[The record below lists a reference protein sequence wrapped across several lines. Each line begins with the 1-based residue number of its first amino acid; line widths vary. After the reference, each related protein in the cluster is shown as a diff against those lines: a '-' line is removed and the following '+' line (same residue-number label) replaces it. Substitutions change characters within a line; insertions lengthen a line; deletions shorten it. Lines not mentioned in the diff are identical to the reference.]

1 MSDERKMGL
10 LTEAITPAAVVAKL
24 REAGIHISERALRE
38 RARALGACRIV
49 GRAMFL
55 MPSDIEALLEAA
67 KPVPTPQPAHGQFEK
82 RKLGRI
88 RSNASQ
94 PSDLDE
100 VREAIRRAK
109 EARRQK

>member
-1 MSDERKMGL
+1 MEF
-10 LTEAITPAAVVAKL
+10 LTEAVTPAAVVAKL

-55 MPSDIEALLEAA
+55 MPSDVEALLEAA
-67 KPVPTPQPAHGQFEK
+67 RPAPTPQPAPSQYEK
-82 RKLGRI
+82 RKFRRN

-94 PSDLDE
+94 RSDLDE
-100 VREAIRRAK
+100 VREALRRAK